1 MTILDQFGR
10 PMDTRRPAPP
20 GGFAVRPRV
29 VRAKY
34 DAAQTTDD
42 NTRHWAASDSL
53 SADQANSYAIRKKLR
68 ERARYETANNTT
80 LGGIVDT
87 YVDDT
92 VGQAGPRLQLLTANV
107 DLNDEVERE
116 WRRWAAAARFGQK
129 LRTLH
134 RSRVVDGEGFAL
146 FITNPRLKHPV
157 TLDLRVLECDR
168 FHSTG
173 LIAEDNNIDGV
184 VLDEQGNAIEYH
196 VLSAHPGGSEY
207 TGFDKTIAYDA
218 EWIIHWFRAWRS
230 EQHRGV
236 PAILAA
242 LPLAAYDRRFRLAV
256 LAAAETCADISMLLY
271 TEAPANGEAANVDE
285 YSAMEIER
293 NVMMSVPGGWKPS
306 QMTPQQPAAT
316 YKEFKRETTTDMARP
331 VAMPR
336 NIAAGDSSDYN
347 FASGR
352 LDHGTYFKRIG

>member
-1 MTILDQFGR
+1 VTILDQFGR

-134 RSRVVDGEGFAL
+134 RARVVDGEGFAL
-146 FITNPRLKHPV
+146 FVTNPRLKHPV
-157 TLDLRVLECDR
+157 TLDIRLLECDR
-168 FHSTG
+168 FHATS
-173 LIAEDNNIDGV
+173 LVAQDNNIDGV
-184 VLDEQGNAIEYH
+184 LLDEQGNAVEYQ
-196 VLSAHPGGSEY
+196 VLEAHPGGSEY
-207 TGFDKTIAYDA
+207 TGFDKTRTYAA
-218 EWIIHWFRAWRS
+218 EWILH
-230 EQHRGV
+230 
-236 PAILAA
+236 
-242 LPLAAYDRRFRLAV
+242 
-256 LAAAETCADISMLLY
+256 
-271 TEAPANGEAANVDE
+271 
-285 YSAMEIER
+285 
-293 NVMMSVPGGWKPS
+293 
-306 QMTPQQPAAT
+306 
-316 YKEFKRETTTDMARP
+316 
-331 VAMPR
+331 
-336 NIAAGDSSDYN
+336 
-347 FASGR
+347 
-352 LDHGTYFKRIG
+352 